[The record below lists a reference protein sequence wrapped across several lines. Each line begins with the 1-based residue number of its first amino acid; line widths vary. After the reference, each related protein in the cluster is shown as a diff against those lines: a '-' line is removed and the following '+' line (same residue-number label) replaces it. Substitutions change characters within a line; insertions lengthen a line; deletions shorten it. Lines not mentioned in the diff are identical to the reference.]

1 MNIKTTTKSMIGL
14 GGFWTINKKIYRKLG
29 FGPTLLLQ
37 HLVDLEDS
45 FFDGEFYQQYTRLEK
60 DLGLTKKQLQDA
72 TKKLVEVGFISVIRK
87 GIPSKNFYTINHAN
101 ITGFLSVE
109 FNDTVADPQGSSSS
123 DKKDPQSGSAGS
135 RKTKNLDTK
144 NKVTNNLETK
154 NREFET
160 LKDLKA
166 ENKEA
171 LFFIDEE
178 ELKDLTID
186 QQKAIQLANELNLTK
201 IF

>member
-1 MNIKTTTKSMIGL
+1 MNIKTSTKSMIGL

-72 TKKLVEVGFISVIRK
+72 TKKLIDIGFITVIRK

-109 FNDTVADPQGSSSS
+109 FDDTAADPQGSSSGY
-123 DKKDPQSGSAGS
+123 KKDPLSGSAGS
-135 RKTKNLDTK
+135 AKTKNLDTN
-144 NKVTNNLETK
+144 NKVTNNIETK
-154 NREFET
+154 KDN
-160 LKDLKA
+160 LKDLKS
-166 ENKEA
+166 ENQKA
-171 LFFIDEE
+171 LFFVNEDDI
-178 ELKDLTID
+178 KNPTID
-186 QQKAIQLANELNLTK
+186 QQKALQLAKELNFN
-201 IF
+201 IY